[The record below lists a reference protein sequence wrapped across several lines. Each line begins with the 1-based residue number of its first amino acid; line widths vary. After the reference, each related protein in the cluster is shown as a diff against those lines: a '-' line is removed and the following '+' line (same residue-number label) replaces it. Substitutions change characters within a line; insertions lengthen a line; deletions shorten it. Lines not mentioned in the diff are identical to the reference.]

1 MSLRSRGTC
10 QRDLRCTLRPQ
21 SSSKVSLNLLIVFL
35 TEKSTNV
42 KQTMIICSDMKQISL
57 GWNKIDEK
65 EIKDALQSE
74 SDSEEEKD
82 LFIWEPLE
90 THLSF
95 KEDEYI

>member
-1 MSLRSRGTC
+1 
-10 QRDLRCTLRPQ
+10 
-21 SSSKVSLNLLIVFL
+21 LLIVFL

-42 KQTMIICSDMKQISL
+42 KQTRIICSDMKQISL

-65 EIKDALQSE
+65 EIKDALQSD

-95 KEDEYI
+95 KGDEDI